1 MRSRNR
7 SIESSLKNMKQSK
20 TRDALG
26 ANSQF
31 CAQAPPSNCSVAVK
45 VKIPETCKRE
55 CRDKRRDV
63 SALKLRILEVA
74 KKAIPLLTKNPP
86 SVRKNSRSSSPALK
100 LSGKRAKMRE
110 HTESK
115 RSYPAHN
122 REMQENF

>member
-45 VKIPETCKRE
+45 VKIPETCKRV
-55 CRDKRRDV
+55 CRDKKDANARCQCFEVEDFRGGEESYTVADQKTPLCQKELAILV
-63 SALKLRILEVA
+63 SCVEVERQ
-74 KKAIPLLTKNPP
+74 KSKN
-86 SVRKNSRSSSPALK
+86 A
-100 LSGKRAKMRE
+100 
-110 HTESK
+110 
-115 RSYPAHN
+115 
-122 REMQENF
+122 